1 MNAQLMCQYI
11 EFVADRLLV
20 SLGNAKH
27 YHATNPFDFM
37 DMISLQG
44 KTNFFE
50 KRVSD
55 YAKAG
60 VKTTAQANGG
70 SSTPVP
76 HQSRVLCVSF
86 ILPCPDGDADDPG
99 STLDEDF

>member
-1 MNAQLMCQYI
+1 
-11 EFVADRLLV
+11 
-20 SLGNAKH
+20 
-27 YHATNPFDFM
+27 M

-60 VKTTAQANGG
+60 VKTTSTDPALEPTQAAA
-70 SSTPVP
+70 SSKLLY
-76 HQSRVLCVSF
+76 VLNYLAY
-86 ILPCPDGDADDPG
+86 ID
-99 STLDEDF
+99 TY